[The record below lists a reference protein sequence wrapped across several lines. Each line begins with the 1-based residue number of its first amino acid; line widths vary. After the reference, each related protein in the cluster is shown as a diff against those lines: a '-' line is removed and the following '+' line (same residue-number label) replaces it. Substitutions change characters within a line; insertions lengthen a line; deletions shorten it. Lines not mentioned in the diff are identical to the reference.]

1 MHATKLTTKNQI
13 TMPKEIRT
21 FLGIKPGEI
30 VEWII
35 EEDKVILTV
44 KNTSKKTKSV
54 RPIQASELRNV
65 DDIRNEAEREMGS
78 LFLVRML

>member
-1 MHATKLTTKNQI
+1 MHATKLTTKNQV

-21 FLGIKPGEI
+21 FLGVKPGEI

-44 KNTSKKTKSV
+44 QKNKKTEVVKTL
-54 RPIQASELRNV
+54 QTSELRNV
-65 DDIRNEAEREMGS
+65 EDIRNEAEREMGS

>member
-1 MHATKLTTKNQI
+1 MHATKLTTKNQV

-35 EEDKVILTV
+35 EEDKVILTAQ
-44 KNTSKKTKSV
+44 NNKKTEVAKPLQT
-54 RPIQASELRNV
+54 RELRNV